1 MRTNPMLKA
10 EDILLTTKDNPFNP
24 FEDEDNWR
32 AFDTDYSHPYNTEAY
47 YMRLLG
53 MRNPDNFT
61 PKMVSLELV
70 QIFEEIINI
79 NKEIGLDIYE
89 IITRD
94 GKRLGHVPEELRVDS
109 SPFKYAQA

>member
-1 MRTNPMLKA
+1 MRTSPMIKA

-24 FEDEDNWR
+24 FSDDDNWR

-53 MRNPDNFT
+53 FRNPDNFSS
-61 PKMVSLELV
+61 KMLSYELL

-79 NKEIGLDIYE
+79 NQELGIDLYE
-89 IITRD
+89 LITRD
-94 GKRLGHVPEELRVDS
+94 GKRLGHVPQELLHTH
-109 SPFKYAQA
+109 

>member
-1 MRTNPMLKA
+1 MYKA

-24 FEDEDNWR
+24 FTDEDNWR

-47 YMRLLG
+47 YMRELG
-53 MRNPDNFT
+53 LRNPDNFDSDT
-61 PKMVSLELV
+61 LALELI

-79 NKEIGLDIYE
+79 NNEMGIDLYQ

-94 GKRLGHVPEELRVDS
+94 GTRLDHVPSELLLS
-109 SPFKYAQA
+109 TKG

>member
-1 MRTNPMLKA
+1 MIKA

-24 FEDEDNWR
+24 FTDEDNWR

-61 PKMVSLELV
+61 SDELATELME
-70 QIFEEIINI
+70 IFEEIINI
-79 NKEIGLDIYE
+79 NQEIGVDLYE
-89 IITRD
+89 LITRD
-94 GKRLGHVPEELRVDS
+94 GKRLEHVPEDLRVS
-109 SPFKYAQA
+109 REPFRYSAI

>member
-1 MRTNPMLKA
+1 MRTNLMVKT

-24 FEDEDNWR
+24 FTDEDNWR

-53 MRNPDNFT
+53 LRDPDNFSS
-61 PKMVSLELV
+61 KMVSQELM

-79 NKEIGLDIYE
+79 NEELGLDLYE
-89 IITRD
+89 LITRE
-94 GKRLGHVPEELRVDS
+94 GKRMGHVPANLL
-109 SPFKYAQA
+109 PTQ